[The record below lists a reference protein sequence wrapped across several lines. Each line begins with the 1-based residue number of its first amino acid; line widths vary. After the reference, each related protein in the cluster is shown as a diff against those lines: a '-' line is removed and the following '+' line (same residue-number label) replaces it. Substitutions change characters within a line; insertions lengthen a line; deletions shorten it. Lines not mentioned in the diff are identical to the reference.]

1 MVSLGLIGA
10 SLFEGFG
17 RGLASGAKKA
27 DERTERERVRLESR
41 LDEILKDAR
50 VKKKTYDEA
59 KDQKL
64 QLVSYARSRLQAL
77 PSTTFSSSGHLNAAA
92 ANLVKSNPTAASLEK
107 TLDLIEQNNQ
117 YFPDAVAQGFK
128 LPEGFDPKTFEG
140 VTDDV
145 LAGRLVPEYLRPV
158 SAEQRISMIKPYQPK
173 GLFSGTGTPRS
184 IQEEYDAAKAMAE
197 GEGLTLDSVI
207 QGDIT
212 QVPTPTDLREIPKGT
227 GRQQVVNQLRDLI
240 QSATDPNVIERLE
253 AQLAVAQKQQQEDTY
268 NTTTPDTSQF
278 LSQGVTASLLNTAK
292 DSVYFHYSGDNN
304 MQTILQVSKGLEK
317 DAQPTSAINTAKLD
331 KAYQIYSDASRFIKN
346 EASRNKQ
353 LAQIVTISGA
363 EDNKIFETAHKI
375 RLGTT
380 TNITTFLNSL
390 KRTNP
395 DYLQKAKAPDE
406 TRAVHEALTTWK
418 NLNDKEK
425 LQSATA
431 LSQLLKDGFFVSQ
444 GDLSTF
450 GSAGL
455 IDMLEKIVNPKSV
468 GGGGAGGGGAGGG
481 SAGGGSAGG
490 NTGNTSIVPY
500 NTEYLGVVEPS
511 A

>member
-17 RGLASGAKKA
+17 RGAASGAKKA
-27 DERTERERVRLESR
+27 DERAEKERALLANR

-59 KDQKL
+59 KDQKE
-64 QLVSYARSRLQAL
+64 QLVAYARSRLQGL
-77 PSTTFSSSGHLNAAA
+77 PSTTFSSSGHLNAAVA
-92 ANLVKSNPTAASLEK
+92 TLVKQNPTAASLEK

-184 IQEEYDAAKAMAE
+184 IQSEYDAAKAMAE

-212 QVPTPTDLREIPKGT
+212 QVPTPTNLRQIPKGT

-240 QSATDPNVIERLE
+240 KASKDPEEITRLE
-253 AQLAVAQKQQQEDTY
+253 AQLAEAQKQQMEDTV
-268 NTTTPDTSQF
+268 NTTTASKSPF
-278 LSQGVTASLLNTAK
+278 LTANMHRSLIEDAQN
-292 DSVYFHYSGDNN
+292 SVYFHYSGDQN
-304 MQTILQVSKGLEK
+304 MKNILKVDKSLEK
-317 DAQPTSAINTAKLD
+317 NAQPASAINTAKYD
-331 KAYQIYSDASRFIKN
+331 KAYKLYSKTRSFTQD
-346 EASRNKQ
+346 EDSRNKQ
-353 LAQIVTISGA
+353 LAQIVSVVGA
-363 EDNKIFETAHKI
+363 EDNKIFENAHKH

-380 TNITTFLNSL
+380 TNITAFLNSL
-390 KRTNP
+390 KQTNP
-395 DYLQKAKAPDE
+395 DYLTEAPDA
-406 TRAVHEALTTWK
+406 TRGVYEALTSWK
-418 NLNDKEK
+418 SLNPTKK
-425 LQSATA
+425 SQAATA
-431 LSQLLKDGFFVSQ
+431 LSELLKEGFFVSQ
-444 GDLSTF
+444 GDLNLF
-450 GSAGL
+450 GKAGL
-455 IDMLEKIVNPKSV
+455 INMYEKIVNPQ
-468 GGGGAGGGGAGGG
+468 
-481 SAGGGSAGG
+481 G
-490 NTGNTSIVPY
+490 NSSPPPQPPSPQAPSNTTPVPY
-500 NTEYLGVVEPS
+500 NNEYIEVVEPS